1 MHARLVT
8 ARRGRRGCGAIER
21 VVANWA
27 VRGSAGGGPGVE
39 RKQCGE
45 VEGEEGG

>member
-8 ARRGRRGCGAIER
+8 PWRRRRGRRAIER

-27 VRGSAGGGPGVE
+27 VRRPPRGGPGVE